1 MESIFSI
8 VYKSYNTHPPT
19 FPLSSS
25 NTENICA
32 VFIMSK
38 ASTDAAWKRNRNETQ
53 SQFSRYSPVGKLKQ
67 QNKETEA
74 CVGGSIWRT
83 SKLLWDYFGKKNTNI
98 DCFTHF
104 LCLHLLRHLFWSLDN
119 IVNSIKRLEAVKAQ
133 CIHGSKTSFYT
144 MECPYLCILILPFG
158 LRA

>member
-38 ASTDAAWKRNRNETQ
+38 GSTDAAWKRNRNETQ

-67 QNKETEA
+67 QNKEAEA
-74 CVGGSIWRT
+74 CGGS
-83 SKLLWDYFGKKNTNI
+83 
-98 DCFTHF
+98 
-104 LCLHLLRHLFWSLDN
+104 LFEEQAN
-119 IVNSIKRLEAVKAQ
+119 YYETILERRIQ
-133 CIHGSKTSFYT
+133 I
-144 MECPYLCILILPFG
+144 
-158 LRA
+158 